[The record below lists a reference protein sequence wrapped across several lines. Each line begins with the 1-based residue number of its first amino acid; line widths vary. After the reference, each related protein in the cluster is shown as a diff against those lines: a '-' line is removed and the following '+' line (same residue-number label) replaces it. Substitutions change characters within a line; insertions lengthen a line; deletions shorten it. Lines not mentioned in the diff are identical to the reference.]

1 MGLGSLFHLKH
12 EIKIGL
18 SMKVLFILGNG
29 FDINLGLKTRYQD
42 FYDFYSKSH
51 SDNDSVMRL
60 KDHIGKNTDGYW
72 SDLEL
77 ALGEYT
83 KEFKCIEDFDE
94 VIDDIRIS
102 LSSYLK
108 KIENDFSSFSIE
120 EKHFLHDLNN
130 FDKYLTPVDQDEV
143 RKFKNKFID
152 SNWTTNIVTFN
163 YTNIVEKI
171 NNNFDSDIIGTHRS
185 ASNNERK
192 NIINKRILHIHGLVD
207 DGMVLGVN
215 DLSQVANI
223 KLHENIDVEESIIK
237 SKCNEAN
244 GEYAT
249 LNFFK
254 KIEQADIICAFGLSF
269 GDSDKIW
276 WERIGDKLKQD
287 CVLIIFDRKC
297 DVSKLQKH
305 RLARLRRSV
314 KSHFLS
320 QTGLEDKIQES
331 IAKKIFVGVN
341 TSIFQ
346 RIVSDPENIETSDKL

>member
-1 MGLGSLFHLKH
+1 
-12 EIKIGL
+12 
-18 SMKVLFILGNG
+18 MKVLFILGNG

-83 KEFKCIEDFDE
+83 KEFKCTEDFDE
-94 VIDDIRIS
+94 VIDDIRVS

-108 KIENDFSSFSIE
+108 KVENDFNSFSIE
-120 EKHFLHDLNN
+120 EKKFLHDLNN

-143 RKFKNKFID
+143 RKFKNKFIE

-171 NNNFDSDIIGTHRS
+171 NKNFDSDIIGTHRS

-192 NIINKRILHIHGLVD
+192 NLINKRILHIHGLVD

-215 DLSQVANI
+215 DLSQVANT
-223 KLHENIDVEESIIK
+223 KLHENIDVEESIVK

-276 WERIGDKLKQD
+276 WERIGDKLRQD
-287 CVLIIFDRKC
+287 CILIIFDRKC

-314 KSHFLS
+314 KRHFLS
-320 QTGLEDKIQES
+320 QTGLENKIQES

-341 TSIFQ
+341 TPVFQ
-346 RIVSDPENIETSDKL
+346 RIVSNPENIETLDKFGTSNIVLVDK